1 MRLRTLAA
9 NILLPAGIAIAIVAA
24 WVWWTGSVPK
34 SIPAVIG
41 LALTAGA
48 IAHLVEG
55 AVHRLRVRRARVR
68 RARPRRRTHA
78 RPHPKTRKAA

>member
-9 NILLPAGIAIAIVAA
+9 NILLPAVIAIAIVAA

-41 LALTAGA
+41 LALAAGA
-48 IAHLVEG
+48 IAHLVEV
-55 AVHRLRVRRARVR
+55 AVHRLRIR
-68 RARPRRRTHA
+68 RARPQRRTHA